1 MYVVT
6 FDGIA
11 SGAVVGTYKTL
22 AIIKAANTAGHR
34 GRLRAVKLGFNDE
47 AAQDINMAARIAR
60 TNNAGD
66 GTGTAQTPAQL
77 DPGMRATDLTAK
89 INLSAEPTTYESTFL
104 FEGGLNSR
112 GSLFFSWPVDKAP
125 LWGINQA
132 LGLLVSPGEAVA
144 VKLAGSLWFEQ
155 Y

>member
-11 SGAVVGTYKTL
+11 SGAVVGTYKTM

-34 GRLRAVKLGFNDE
+34 GRLRAIVLGFNDE
-47 AAQDINMAARIAR
+47 AAQDINMALRIAR

-89 INLSAEPTTYESTFL
+89 INLTAEPTTYESTFL

-112 GSLFFSWPVDKAP
+112 GAFSFAWPVDKAP

-144 VKLAGSLWFEQ
+144 VKMAGALYFEQ